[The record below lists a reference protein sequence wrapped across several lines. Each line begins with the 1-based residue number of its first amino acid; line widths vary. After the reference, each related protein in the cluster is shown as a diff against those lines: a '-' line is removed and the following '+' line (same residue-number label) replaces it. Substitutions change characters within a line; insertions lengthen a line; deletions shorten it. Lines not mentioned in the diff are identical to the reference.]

1 MSSSSVDAR
10 FVVQGP
16 HGFLAFT
23 EAGLRWG
30 PEINA
35 WRFLTMERATM
46 VLYELGI
53 VQGEGYQIKRLDQ

>member
-16 HGFLAFT
+16 NGFLAFT
-23 EAGLRWG
+23 EAGLNWTD
-30 PEINA
+30 EINA

-46 VLYELGI
+46 VLYELGM
-53 VQGEGYQIKRLDQ
+53 VQGEGYQIKRTDL

>member
-16 HGFLAFT
+16 NGFLAFT
-23 EAGLRWG
+23 EAGLNWTD
-30 PEINA
+30 ELNA

-46 VLYELGI
+46 VLYELGM
-53 VQGEGYQIKRLDQ
+53 VQGEGYQIKRTDL

>member
-16 HGFLAFT
+16 EGFLVFT
-23 EAGLRWG
+23 ESGLRWG
-30 PEINA
+30 TELNA

-46 VLYELGI
+46 VLYELGM
-53 VQGEGYQIKRLDQ
+53 VQGQGYQIKRMDL

>member
-23 EAGLRWG
+23 EAGLNWTD
-30 PEINA
+30 ELNA

-46 VLYELGI
+46 VLYELGM
-53 VQGEGYQIKRLDQ
+53 VQGEGYQIKRTDL